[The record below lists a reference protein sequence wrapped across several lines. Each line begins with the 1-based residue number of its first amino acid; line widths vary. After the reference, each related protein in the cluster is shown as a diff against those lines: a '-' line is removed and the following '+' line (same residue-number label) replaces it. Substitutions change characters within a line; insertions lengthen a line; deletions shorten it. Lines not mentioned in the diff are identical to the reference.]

1 MFCFSQHRLGRK
13 PSLTPMIDVVFLL
26 LIFFMLASQFG
37 RNTTMPLTSEDGT
50 AGSYSGPPRLIEI
63 YPDRLAL
70 NGTQI
75 NAVELHAAV
84 QALVRKPEDII
95 VLRGREGAN
104 VQRIIEVTQALRDNG
119 FQRIVLVE

>member
-1 MFCFSQHRLGRK
+1 MFCFSQHKLGRR

-37 RNTTMPLTSEDGT
+37 RNTMMPLTSEDST
-50 AGSYSGPPRLIEI
+50 AGNYSGPPRLIEI

-84 QALVRKPEDII
+84 QVLVHKPEDII

-104 VQRIIEVTQALRDNG
+104 VQRIIEVTHALRDSG